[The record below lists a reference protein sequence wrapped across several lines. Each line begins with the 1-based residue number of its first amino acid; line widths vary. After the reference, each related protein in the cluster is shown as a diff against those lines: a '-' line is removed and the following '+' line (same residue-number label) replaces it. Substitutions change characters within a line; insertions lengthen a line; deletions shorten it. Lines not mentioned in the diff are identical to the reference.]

1 LKKVVCNLCGN
12 KPKKDR
18 IALNK
23 KLLGRNIDK
32 YFCLD
37 CLADF
42 LNCTVDYLLIKIA
55 EFKERGC
62 MLFK

>member
-1 LKKVVCNLCGN
+1 LCSNKLKK
-12 KPKKDR
+12 DH

-32 YFCLD
+32 YLCLD

-42 LNCTVDYLLIKIA
+42 LNCTVDDLLIKIA
-55 EFKERGC
+55 EFKEEDC

>member
-1 LKKVVCNLCGN
+1 MKKVVCNLCGN
-12 KPKKDR
+12 KPKKDH

-42 LNCTVDYLLIKIA
+42 LNCTVDDLLIKIT
-55 EFKERGC
+55 EFKEGDC

>member
-1 LKKVVCNLCGN
+1 MKKIICNLCGN
-12 KPKKDR
+12 IPKKDH

-32 YFCLD
+32 YFCLG

-42 LNCTVDYLLIKIA
+42 FNCTVDDLLIKIS

>member
-1 LKKVVCNLCGN
+1 MKIVACKLCGN
-12 KPKKDR
+12 KLKKDH

-32 YFCLD
+32 YFCLG

-42 LNCTVDYLLIKIA
+42 FNCTVDDLLIKIS